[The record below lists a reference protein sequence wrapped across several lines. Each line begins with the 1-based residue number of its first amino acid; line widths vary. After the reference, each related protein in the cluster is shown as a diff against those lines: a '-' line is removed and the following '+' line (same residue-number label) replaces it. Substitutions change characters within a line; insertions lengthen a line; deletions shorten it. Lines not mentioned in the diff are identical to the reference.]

1 MFGWVWKGEE
11 GEMEEVHVAVGNEA
25 SRRSEFPEFGHLLVE
40 DVRCKGARH
49 KVYLLRAFPDCSR
62 NRIDPAT
69 LTNGLATLAS
79 FAFSPSD

>member
-40 DVRCKGARH
+40 DVRAPGTRYIFCGHFLIVAGTVSTR
-49 KVYLLRAFPDCSR
+49 L
-62 NRIDPAT
+62 
-69 LTNGLATLAS
+69 
-79 FAFSPSD
+79 PSQTD